1 MVVSMEASPLP
12 SLYQHYTQGE
22 ITSGLSTQ
30 QPYFTL
36 NGRNISIY
44 SGAVHYFRVP
54 PEYWRD
60 RLRKMRHAGLNTVET
75 YVPWNLH
82 EPEPG
87 KYDFGNGGTDWQ
99 DFLNLEKFL
108 KTAQEEDLLAIIRPG
123 PFICAEWEFGGF
135 PSWLLREKNIKV
147 RTSDANYMKHVTR
160 FFNALLPILA
170 ALQFT
175 SGGPIIAFQV
185 ENEYGSSERMTSI
198 NPFQPDLNYVQDLI
212 NLMKSNGIKE
222 LLFSSDNS
230 VDHGT
235 RGTIPSELFQTANFN
250 KNPEQQFD
258 MLKMLQ
264 PNRPSMCM
272 EFWAGWFD
280 HWFEKHYVGN
290 VSNFKDVYERIL
302 KYPASVNLYMF
313 HGGTSFGFL
322 NGANIKGKIDQPFAE
337 IQRNFQPDITS
348 YDYDAPLTEYGDYN
362 LKYFVVKELIEQYNP
377 VKTRLPEFVTPL
389 KLVEYKSISTTDFM
403 GFHDVLSHIN
413 INCVIISENIVP
425 MEFLNINNNTGQ
437 SFGYVIYRKNHLDL
451 NKTFTLKFDGYVYDA
466 ATVYV
471 NGKLISKKPNNL
483 NDLDGFGFYR
493 QKNAILKVNLPVSLK
508 NATLEIMVENMGR
521 NNFGQL
527 EWFTQ
532 LKGLHNNFY
541 INNQEIKNYEILPL
555 EFKKSFTS
563 TLSWKKQQQ
572 NTKQPGLHKAIL
584 PITKK
589 FDTFLD
595 MKNWTWGI
603 VIINGFILG
612 RYNNLGPQKSLYL
625 PAPLLNIGNNEILVF
640 ENYEGSDNIS
650 FSGKPIFNL

>member
-82 EPEPG
+82 EPEP
-87 KYDFGNGGTDWQ
+87 
-99 DFLNLEKFL
+99 
-108 KTAQEEDLLAIIRPG
+108 
-123 PFICAEWEFGGF
+123 
-135 PSWLLREKNIKV
+135 
-147 RTSDANYMKHVTR
+147 
-160 FFNALLPILA
+160 
-170 ALQFT
+170 
-175 SGGPIIAFQV
+175 GGPIIAFQV